1 MDDDCRRILNLSS
14 DATHYQV
21 LDIEPSEIN
30 KQICKTKYNKLS
42 LKCHPDKNTTGDSPL
57 YTEIIQRIV
66 AANEVLSDDNKR
78 SKYDA
83 FLLEENLLKRE
94 SESRAAASS
103 TKGSDYSSDKNDLDL
118 SQHELDKRNLER
130 FGPLKKKGEDERIR
144 ELQVWL
150 SAWLSTIE
158 KDIPAHGELT
168 FEGVKNILTQIDPY
182 YRDYFTKSS
191 IIQELHYQIITALIK
206 KLIENVHQ
214 LNSETNE
221 WILHQ
226 ITVMTRIRGGIIL
239 PEHGDLFLDDN
250 LFETIFTEELRKRRP
265 RLYNMIV
272 RCRNINRQTKLPE
285 QGGSR
290 RKSMH
295 NRRNLRN
302 KCQTKRKNTRRR
314 NRKNRKSK

>member
-21 LDIEPSEIN
+21 LNIDPSDINTETCR
-30 KQICKTKYNKLS
+30 KKYLTLS
-42 LKCHPDKNTTGDSPL
+42 FKCHPDKHTNEKDVYTKIFQKINTAKD
-57 YTEIIQRIV
+57 IC
-66 AANEVLSDDNKR
+66 DDDER
-78 SKYDA
+78 A
-83 FLLEENLLKRE
+83 KRE
-94 SESRAAASS
+94 SESRAAAAS
-103 TKGSDYSSDKNDLDL
+103 TKGSDYTDDDDDKKDFDL
-118 SQHELDKRNLER
+118 SADDLDKRNRKR
-130 FGPLKKKGEDERIR
+130 FGPLKPKGEDERIQA
-144 ELQVWL
+144 LQVWL
-150 SAWLSTIE
+150 STWLSTIE
-158 KDIPAHGELT
+158 KDIAHGELT

-226 ITVMTRIRGGIIL
+226 ITVMTGIRGSIIL
-239 PEHGDLFLDDN
+239 PEHGDLFLDDK
-250 LFETIFTEELRKRRP
+250 LFETIFTEELRIRRP
-265 RLYNMIV
+265 RLYTMIV
-272 RCRNINRQTKLPE
+272 RYRDINRQTKLHE

-290 RKSMH
+290 RKSMY

-302 KCQTKRKNTRRR
+302 KCRTKRKNTRRH

>member
-1 MDDDCRRILNLSS
+1 MSSSPTRVEMDDDCRRISELSE

-21 LDIEPSEIN
+21 LNIDPSDINTETCR
-30 KQICKTKYNKLS
+30 KKYLTLS
-42 LKCHPDKNTTGDSPL
+42 LKCHPDKHTNEKDV
-57 YTEIIQRIV
+57 YTKIFQKIN
-66 AANEVLSDDNKR
+66 AAKDICDDDER
-78 SKYDA
+78 A
-83 FLLEENLLKRE
+83 KRE
-94 SESRAAASS
+94 SESSAAAAG

-118 SQHELDKRNLER
+118 SPHELDKRNLER
-130 FGPLKKKGEDERIR
+130 FGPLKKKGEDERIQA
-144 ELQVWL
+144 LQVWL

-168 FEGVKNILTQIDPY
+168 FEGVQNILTKISPY

-191 IIQELHYQIITALIK
+191 IIQELHYQIINALIK

-214 LNSETNE
+214 LDSKTNE

-226 ITVMTRIRGGIIL
+226 ITVMTSIRGGIIL

-250 LFETIFTEELRKRRP
+250 LFETIFTKELRERRS

-272 RCRNINRQTKLPE
+272 RYRNINRQTKLPE